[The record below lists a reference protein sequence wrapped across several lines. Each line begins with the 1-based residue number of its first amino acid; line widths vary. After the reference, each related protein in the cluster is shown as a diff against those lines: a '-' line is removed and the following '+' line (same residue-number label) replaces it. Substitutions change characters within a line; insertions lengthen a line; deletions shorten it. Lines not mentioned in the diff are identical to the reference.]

1 MNMNM
6 NMNTNNVSNNNI
18 FNNDNS
24 NNYIPSHDLSNN
36 FFLNLKVNFIKED
49 YKRLRKNNAIQLP
62 EEIKQEMIPKYVVYY
77 RECYN
82 KEKKLYRDFFK
93 IEKHPQILNKKIYI
107 SSKSNKV
114 TILQKL
120 DQIKKILYN
129 IENSIDIKENKQYF
143 DLSNQKQNVND
154 NNDKDNDKDTDND
167 IKLPKYISIKK
178 HEKNN
183 NKYYLLYDKKYIN
196 NRETLRIIYNND
208 ISLKDNILNFINKID
223 TKYNTNIN

>member
-1 MNMNM
+1 MNDLF
-6 NMNTNNVSNNNI
+6 NNDTSNNNI
-18 FNNDNS
+18 S
-24 NNYIPSHDLSNN
+24 SYDLSNN
-36 FFLNLKVNFIKED
+36 FFLNTKANFIKED

-62 EEIKQEMIPKYVVYY
+62 PEIKQEMIPKYVVYY

-93 IEKHPQILNKKIYI
+93 IEKHPMVSNKKIYI

-114 TILQKL
+114 TILEKL

-129 IENSIDIKENKQYF
+129 IENSIDIKENKQYLDPKHF
-143 DLSNQKQNVND
+143 ILDLSNQNQNQNKTQND
-154 NNDKDNDKDTDND
+154 NSNNNIN

-178 HEKNN
+178 HEINN
-183 NKYYLLYDKKYIN
+183 NKYYLSYDKKYIN

-208 ISLKDNILNFINKID
+208 TSLKDNILDFINKIN
-223 TKYNTNIN
+223 TKYNANINY